1 MKLTFP
7 FLTDVPGLSCP
18 TRVEQFRSEVSAA
31 LLDYCNMANID
42 SEMTSDKFGQLLL
55 QLSEIKLTSLH
66 LESYLYDQH
75 LAGNTTDS
83 NLLVE
88 ILHSCRQWFCAC
100 KNHWF
105 KLLLTVLA
113 GKVSFVPFVF
123 QLFTVTTVGPWCFS
137 TAVMFCFVAIQAFAS
152 SHPGGRLQ

>member
-1 MKLTFP
+1 MIVVNLYSICFRKPLFSLS
-7 FLTDVPGLSCP
+7 FFFTDVPGLSCP

-75 LAGNTTDS
+75 LEGNTTDS

-88 ILHSCRQWFCAC
+88 ILHSCRQWFNAC
-100 KNHWF
+100 KNHRF
-105 KLLLTVLA
+105 KLLTVLA
-113 GKVSFVPFVF
+113 GKVSFVLFVF
-123 QLFTVTTVGPWCFS
+123 QLFKVFTVDPGVIQLLLCF
-137 TAVMFCFVAIQAFAS
+137 I
-152 SHPGGRLQ
+152 L